1 MDQPTGLT
9 QMNGYGDIEMIQ
21 IKENFKVL
29 RATESVAAV
38 FAEVRLSGKAGWTC
52 GLNENNV
59 FIF

>member
-9 QMNGYGDIEMIQ
+9 QMNGDIEMIQ
-21 IKENFKVL
+21 IKVL

-52 GLNENNV
+52 ELNENNV